1 MSRVLRDYN
10 DAKFDSI
17 KKTKKRKKKL
27 ATIRIVQQCA
37 RIYNIYIYSQDECL
51 KQLTT
56 MYDLTSVGDVD
67 DTSLVA
73 EHNGIRERSKEEVG
87 SERIVGRGEGMGG
100 SRPR

>member
-1 MSRVLRDYN
+1 
-10 DAKFDSI
+10 
-17 KKTKKRKKKL
+17 
-27 ATIRIVQQCA
+27 
-37 RIYNIYIYSQDECL
+37 
-51 KQLTT
+51 